1 MGTPDSNRL
10 SATAAIMVFSAAPLG
25 LAAEIKLGIRRAL
38 VDNNCYK
45 YPVYLKIAS
54 VPAKRLVFRGLF

>member
-1 MGTPDSNRL
+1 MQQG
-10 SATAAIMVFSAAPLG
+10 AGLG
-25 LAAEIKLGIRRAL
+25 AMLDEELFCANKKLGIRCSF

-54 VPAKRLVFRGLF
+54 APAKRLVFRGLF